1 MRPLTALPFSFL
13 ARSRRMLLP
22 FLAASLSAVLP
33 SYEVDCDRDL
43 ALKKYKQNIV
53 AAGNPLADK
62 YENAEKC
69 GEENPP
75 TLLPVS
81 PPVRETFTVREVY
94 ITSV

>member
-43 ALKKYKQNIV
+43 ACQKYKENIIE
-53 AAGNPLADK
+53 AGNPPADK
-62 YENAEKC
+62 YENADNVGRKIRQQFS
-69 GEENPP
+69 
-75 TLLPVS
+75 LFILQF
-81 PPVRETFTVREVY
+81 VRQL
-94 ITSV
+94 